1 MGDLF
6 KKNFKRLTGV
16 RGEDPV
22 ADLEIVR
29 VIDVILGSG
38 LTSVAL
44 SGDLSGTSDASVV
57 VGLQGNPIASGT
69 PTASGEVLTWD
80 GSQWVAQSGG
90 GAVTSLP
97 LAGDLAGTTS
107 SATVD
112 GIQGR
117 SVLSTAPASGE
128 ALVWN
133 GSAWAPG
140 AVAAGGG
147 GGAGVIA
154 SGEISTITGASG
166 SITDADTFILVTNT
180 SAVALTLSGSFTYG
194 KVIYVKDGANGVD
207 RAVNP
212 ITITPDA
219 GTIDHGSNAQ
229 IINTNQSVPLV
240 YIAGAWYVF

>member
-16 RGEDPV
+16 RGKDPV

-29 VIDVILGSG
+29 VIDISG
-38 LTSVAL
+38 GGGGGSVAL
-44 SGDLSGTSDASVV
+44 SGDLSGTSDASTVV
-57 VGLQGNPIASGT
+57 ALQGNPVATGA
-69 PTASGEVLTWD
+69 PAASGEVLTWD

-90 GAVTSLP
+90 GTVTSLP
-97 LAGDLAGTTS
+97 LAGDLSGSTS

-133 GSAWAPG
+133 GAAWAPG
-140 AVAAGGG
+140 AVAAGGT
-147 GGAGVIA
+147 GAGAIA
-154 SGEISTITGASG
+154 PGEILTIAGTSG
-166 SITDADTFILVTNT
+166 SVTDSSTFVLVTNT
-180 SAVALTLSGSFTYG
+180 SAVSLTLSGSFADG
-194 KVIYVKDGANGVD
+194 KIVYVKDGADGVD

-212 ITITPDA
+212 ITIAPDS
-219 GTIDHGSNAQ
+219 GTIDHDPNVQ
-229 IINTNQSVPLV
+229 IINTNQSIPLV
-240 YIAGAWYVF
+240 HISGAWYIF